1 MHYLAIVSIM
11 WAFSFGLIGQA
22 LSEVDPI
29 FAATIRLGISSLVFI
44 PFLRWSKIPH
54 GSHLKMIGCGAV
66 QFGIMYVCYMIAFQ
80 IVPGKSHLVALFS
93 ILTPLY
99 VVLIN
104 DLRKQEFHPKYFYSA
119 ILAIAGAA
127 TIKARAGSMDSLWI
141 AFGLMQIAGIA
152 FGFGQVYYRDWKRKH
167 IQVKDHQIFALL
179 YAGGFV
185 VATIACAIFA
195 NWERTQLD
203 IKQLQVITYL
213 GIVASGL
220 GFFLWNKGATLCRA
234 GTLAAF
240 NNAVVPLAM
249 ACSLFIFG
257 EWSELEGSSY
267 LRLILGSAFIIAA
280 VALSES
286 PDKKARPHHKS

>member
-1 MHYLAIVSIM
+1 MHYLAIVSIV
-11 WAFSFGLIGQA
+11 WALSFGLIGQA
-22 LSEVDPI
+22 LSEVDPF
-29 FAATIRLGISSLVFI
+29 FAATMRLGIAGLVFI

-54 GSHLKMIGCGAV
+54 GSHFKLVGCGAV
-66 QFGIMYVCYMIAFQ
+66 QFGVMYVCYMKAFQ
-80 IVPGKSHLVALFS
+80 IAPGQSHLVALFS

-104 DLRKQEFHPKYFYSA
+104 DLRKREFHPKYLYA
-119 ILAIAGAA
+119 ALLAIAGAA
-127 TIKARAGSMDSLWI
+127 TIKARTGSMDSLWI
-141 AFGLMQIAGIA
+141 TFGLMQVAGLA

-167 IQVKDHQIFALL
+167 TEVKDHQIFALL
-179 YAGGFV
+179 YAGGFG
-185 VATIACAIFA
+185 VAAIACAFFT

-203 IKQLQVITYL
+203 AKELQVLTYL

-220 GFFLWNKGATLCRA
+220 GFFLWNKGAAICRA

-257 EWSELEGSSY
+257 EGSGLEGGAI
-267 LRLILGSAFIIAA
+267 LRLIIGSALIIAA
-280 VALSES
+280 VALAE
-286 PDKKARPHHKS
+286 KTAKSS

>member
-1 MHYLAIVSIM
+1 MHYLAIVSII
-11 WAFSFGLIGQA
+11 WALSFGLIGQT
-22 LSEVDPI
+22 LGDVDPV
-29 FAATIRLGISSLVFI
+29 FAATMRLGIAGLVFI
-44 PFLRWSKIPH
+44 PFLRWSKISQ
-54 GSHLKMIGCGAV
+54 GNHLKLIGCGAV
-66 QFGIMYVCYMIAFQ
+66 QFGIMYVCYMMAFQ
-80 IVPGKSHLVALFS
+80 IVPGQSHLVALFS

-104 DLRKQEFHPKYFYSA
+104 DLRKREFHPKYFYA
-119 ILAIAGAA
+119 ALLAITGAA

-152 FGFGQVYYRDWKRKH
+152 FGFGQVYYRDWKREH
-167 IQVKDHQIFALL
+167 AEVKDHQIFALL
-179 YAGGFV
+179 YAGGLA
-185 VATIACAIFA
+185 VAAVACAFLT

-203 IKQLQVITYL
+203 AKQLQVLTYL
-213 GIVASGL
+213 GTVASGL

-257 EWSELEGSSY
+257 EGSELDGGAY

-280 VALSES
+280 VALSEKTAKHS
-286 PDKKARPHHKS
+286 

>member
-1 MHYLAIVSIM
+1 MHYLAIVSIV
-11 WAFSFGLIGQA
+11 WALSFGLIGQA
-22 LSEVDPI
+22 LSEVDPF
-29 FAATIRLGISSLVFI
+29 FAATMRLGIAGLVFI

-54 GSHLKMIGCGAV
+54 GSHFILVGCGAV
-66 QFGIMYVCYMIAFQ
+66 QFGVMYVCYMKAFQ
-80 IVPGKSHLVALFS
+80 IAPGQSHLVALFS

-104 DLRKQEFHPKYFYSA
+104 DLRKREFHPKYLYA
-119 ILAIAGAA
+119 ALLAIAGAA
-127 TIKARAGSMDSLWI
+127 TIKARTGSMDSLWI
-141 AFGLMQIAGIA
+141 TFGLMQIAGLA

-167 IQVKDHQIFALL
+167 TEVKDHQVFALL
-179 YAGGFV
+179 YAGGFG
-185 VATIACAIFA
+185 VAAIACAFFT

-203 IKQLQVITYL
+203 AKQLQVLTYL

-220 GFFLWNKGATLCRA
+220 GFFLWNKGAAICRA

-257 EWSELEGSSY
+257 EGSGLEGGAI
-267 LRLILGSAFIIAA
+267 LRLILGSALIIAA
-280 VALSES
+280 VALAE
-286 PDKKARPHHKS
+286 KTAKSS

>member
-1 MHYLAIVSIM
+1 MHYLAIVSIV
-11 WAFSFGLIGQA
+11 WALSFGLIGQA
-22 LSEVDPI
+22 LSEVDPF
-29 FAATIRLGISSLVFI
+29 FAATMRLGIAGLVFI

-54 GSHLKMIGCGAV
+54 GSHFKLVGCGAV
-66 QFGIMYVCYMIAFQ
+66 QFGVMYVCYMKAFQ
-80 IVPGKSHLVALFS
+80 IAPGQSHLVALFS

-104 DLRKQEFHPKYFYSA
+104 DLRKREFHPKYLYA
-119 ILAIAGAA
+119 ALLAIAGAA
-127 TIKARAGSMDSLWI
+127 TIKARTGSMDSLWI
-141 AFGLMQIAGIA
+141 TFGLMQVAGLA

-167 IQVKDHQIFALL
+167 TEVKDHQVFALL
-179 YAGGFV
+179 YAGGFG
-185 VATIACAIFA
+185 VAAIACAFFT

-203 IKQLQVITYL
+203 AKQLQVLTYL

-220 GFFLWNKGATLCRA
+220 GFFLWNKGAAICRA

-257 EWSELEGSSY
+257 EGSGLEVGAI
-267 LRLILGSAFIIAA
+267 LRLILGSALIIAA
-280 VALSES
+280 VALAE
-286 PDKKARPHHKS
+286 KTAKSS

>member
-1 MHYLAIVSIM
+1 M
-11 WAFSFGLIGQA
+11 
-22 LSEVDPI
+22 
-29 FAATIRLGISSLVFI
+29 RLGIAGLVFI
-44 PFLRWSKIPH
+44 PFLRWSKISQ
-54 GSHLKMIGCGAV
+54 GNHLKLIGCGAV
-66 QFGIMYVCYMIAFQ
+66 QFGIMYVCYMMAFQ
-80 IVPGKSHLVALFS
+80 IVPGQSHLVALFS

-104 DLRKQEFHPKYFYSA
+104 DLRKREFHPKYFYSA
-119 ILAIAGAA
+119 LLAITGAA

-152 FGFGQVYYRDWKRKH
+152 FGFGQVYYRDWKREH
-167 IQVKDHQIFALL
+167 AEVKDHQIFALL
-179 YAGGFV
+179 YAGGLA
-185 VATIACAIFA
+185 VAAIACAFLT

-203 IKQLQVITYL
+203 AKQLQVLTYL

-249 ACSLFIFG
+249 ACSLFVFG
-257 EWSELEGSSY
+257 ESSELDGGAY

-280 VALSES
+280 VALSEKTAKHS
-286 PDKKARPHHKS
+286 

>member
-1 MHYLAIVSIM
+1 MHYLAIVSIV
-11 WAFSFGLIGQA
+11 WALSFGLIGQA
-22 LSEVDPI
+22 LSEVDPF
-29 FAATIRLGISSLVFI
+29 FAATMRLGIAGLVFI

-54 GSHLKMIGCGAV
+54 GSHFKLVGCGAV
-66 QFGIMYVCYMIAFQ
+66 QFGVMYVCYMKAFQ
-80 IVPGKSHLVALFS
+80 IAPGQSHLVALFS

-104 DLRKQEFHPKYFYSA
+104 DLRKREFHPKYLYA
-119 ILAIAGAA
+119 ALLAIAGAA
-127 TIKARAGSMDSLWI
+127 TIKARTGSMDSLWI
-141 AFGLMQIAGIA
+141 TFGLMQIAGLA

-167 IQVKDHQIFALL
+167 TEVKDHQIFALL
-179 YAGGFV
+179 YAGGFG
-185 VATIACAIFA
+185 VAAIACAFFT

-203 IKQLQVITYL
+203 AKQLQVLTYL

-220 GFFLWNKGATLCRA
+220 GFFLWNKGAAICRA

-257 EWSELEGSSY
+257 EGSGLEVGAI
-267 LRLILGSAFIIAA
+267 LRLILGSALIIAA
-280 VALSES
+280 VALAE
-286 PDKKARPHHKS
+286 KTAKSS

>member
-1 MHYLAIVSIM
+1 MHYLAIVSVI
-11 WAFSFGLIGQA
+11 WALSFGLIGQA
-22 LSEVDPI
+22 LSDVDPV
-29 FAATIRLGISSLVFI
+29 FAATMRLGIAGLAFI

-54 GSHLKMIGCGAV
+54 GSHLKLIGCGAV
-66 QFGIMYVCYMIAFQ
+66 QFGIMYVCYMMAFQ
-80 IVPGKSHLVALFS
+80 IVPGQSHLVALFS

-104 DLRKQEFHPKYFYSA
+104 DLRKREFHPKYFYA
-119 ILAIAGAA
+119 ALLAIAGAA

-141 AFGLMQIAGIA
+141 AFGLMQVAGIA
-152 FGFGQVYYRDWKRKH
+152 FSSGQVYYRDWKREH
-167 IQVKDHQIFALL
+167 AEVKDHQIFALL
-179 YAGGFV
+179 YAGGLA
-185 VATIACAIFA
+185 VAAIACAFLT

-203 IKQLQVITYL
+203 AKQLRVLTYL

-220 GFFLWNKGATLCRA
+220 GFFLWNKGAALCRT

-249 ACSLFIFG
+249 VCSLFIFG
-257 EWSELEGSSY
+257 ESSEIEGDAY

-280 VALSES
+280 VALSEKPAKQS
-286 PDKKARPHHKS
+286 

>member
-1 MHYLAIVSIM
+1 MHYLAIVSIV
-11 WAFSFGLIGQA
+11 WALSFGLIGQA
-22 LSEVDPI
+22 LSEVDPF
-29 FAATIRLGISSLVFI
+29 FAATMRLGIAGLVFI

-54 GSHLKMIGCGAV
+54 GSHFILVGCGAV
-66 QFGIMYVCYMIAFQ
+66 QFGVMYVCYMKAFQ
-80 IVPGKSHLVALFS
+80 IAPGQSHLVALFS

-104 DLRKQEFHPKYFYSA
+104 DLRKREFHPKYLYA
-119 ILAIAGAA
+119 ALLAIAGAA
-127 TIKARAGSMDSLWI
+127 TIKARTGSMDSLWI
-141 AFGLMQIAGIA
+141 TFGLMQIAGLA

-167 IQVKDHQIFALL
+167 TEVKDHQIFALL
-179 YAGGFV
+179 YAGGFG
-185 VATIACAIFA
+185 VAAIACAFFT

-203 IKQLQVITYL
+203 AKQLQVLTYL

-220 GFFLWNKGATLCRA
+220 GFFLWNKGAAICRA

-257 EWSELEGSSY
+257 EGSGLEGGAI
-267 LRLILGSAFIIAA
+267 LRLILGSALIIAA
-280 VALSES
+280 VALAE
-286 PDKKARPHHKS
+286 KTAKSS

>member
-1 MHYLAIVSIM
+1 MHYLAIVSIV
-11 WAFSFGLIGQA
+11 WALSFGLIGQA
-22 LSEVDPI
+22 LSEVDPF
-29 FAATIRLGISSLVFI
+29 FAATMRLGIAGLVFI

-54 GSHLKMIGCGAV
+54 GSHFILVGCGAV
-66 QFGIMYVCYMIAFQ
+66 QFGVMYVCYMKAFQ
-80 IVPGKSHLVALFS
+80 IAPGQSHLVALFS

-104 DLRKQEFHPKYFYSA
+104 DLRKREFHPKYLYA
-119 ILAIAGAA
+119 ALLAIAGAA
-127 TIKARAGSMDSLWI
+127 TIKARTGSMNSLWI
-141 AFGLMQIAGIA
+141 TFGLMQVAGLA

-167 IQVKDHQIFALL
+167 TEVKDHQIFALL
-179 YAGGFV
+179 YAGGFG
-185 VATIACAIFA
+185 VAAIACAFFT

-203 IKQLQVITYL
+203 AKQLQVLAYL

-220 GFFLWNKGATLCRA
+220 GFFLWNKGAAICRA

-257 EWSELEGSSY
+257 EGSGLEGGAI
-267 LRLILGSAFIIAA
+267 LRLIIGSALIIAA
-280 VALSES
+280 VALAE
-286 PDKKARPHHKS
+286 KTAKSS

>member
-1 MHYLAIVSIM
+1 M
-11 WAFSFGLIGQA
+11 
-22 LSEVDPI
+22 
-29 FAATIRLGISSLVFI
+29 RLGIAGLAFI

-54 GSHLKMIGCGAV
+54 GSHFKLVGCGAV
-66 QFGIMYVCYMIAFQ
+66 QFGIMYVCYMMAFQ
-80 IVPGKSHLVALFS
+80 IVPGQSHLIALFS

-104 DLRKQEFHPKYFYSA
+104 DLRKREFHPKYLYA
-119 ILAIAGAA
+119 ALLAIAGAA
-127 TIKARAGSMDSLWI
+127 TIKARTGSMDSLWI
-141 AFGLMQIAGIA
+141 TFGLMQIAGIA

-167 IQVKDHQIFALL
+167 TEVKDHQVFALL
-179 YAGGFV
+179 YAGGFG
-185 VATIACAIFA
+185 VAAIACAFFT

-203 IKQLQVITYL
+203 AEQLQVLTYL

-220 GFFLWNKGATLCRA
+220 GFFLWNKGAAICRA

-257 EWSELEGSSY
+257 EGSELEGGAI
-267 LRLILGSAFIIAA
+267 LRLILGSALIIAA
-280 VALSES
+280 VALAE
-286 PDKKARPHHKS
+286 KTTKSS

>member
-1 MHYLAIVSIM
+1 M
-11 WAFSFGLIGQA
+11 
-22 LSEVDPI
+22 
-29 FAATIRLGISSLVFI
+29 RLGIAGLVFI

-54 GSHLKMIGCGAV
+54 GSHFKLIGCGAV
-66 QFGIMYVCYMIAFQ
+66 QFGVMYVCYMMAFQ
-80 IVPGKSHLVALFS
+80 IVPGKSHLIALFS

-104 DLRKQEFHPKYFYSA
+104 DLSKREFHPKYLYA
-119 ILAIAGAA
+119 ALLAIAGAA
-127 TIKARAGSMDSLWI
+127 IIKARAGSMDSLWI
-141 AFGLMQIAGIA
+141 TFGLMQIAGLA

-167 IQVKDHQIFALL
+167 TEVKDHQIFALL
-179 YAGGFV
+179 YAGGFG
-185 VATIACAIFA
+185 VAAIACAFFT

-203 IKQLQVITYL
+203 TKQLQVLAYL

-220 GFFLWNKGATLCRA
+220 GFFLWNKGAAICRA

-257 EWSELEGSSY
+257 EGSGLEGGAI
-267 LRLILGSAFIIAA
+267 LRLIIGSALIIAA
-280 VALSES
+280 VALAE
-286 PDKKARPHHKS
+286 KTTKSS

>member
-1 MHYLAIVSIM
+1 MHYLAIVSVI
-11 WAFSFGLIGQA
+11 WALSFGLIGQA
-22 LSEVDPI
+22 LSDVDPV
-29 FAATIRLGISSLVFI
+29 FAATMRLGIAGLAFI

-54 GSHLKMIGCGAV
+54 GSHLKLIGCGAV
-66 QFGIMYVCYMIAFQ
+66 QFGIMYVCYMMAFQ
-80 IVPGKSHLVALFS
+80 IVPGQSHLVALFS

-104 DLRKQEFHPKYFYSA
+104 DLRKREFHPKYLYA
-119 ILAIAGAA
+119 ALLAIAGAA

-141 AFGLMQIAGIA
+141 AFGLMQVAGIA
-152 FGFGQVYYRDWKRKH
+152 FSSGQVYYRDWKREH
-167 IQVKDHQIFALL
+167 AEVKDHQIFALL
-179 YAGGFV
+179 YAGGFA
-185 VATIACAIFA
+185 VAAIACAFLT

-203 IKQLQVITYL
+203 AKQLRVLTYL

-220 GFFLWNKGATLCRA
+220 GFFLWNKGAALCRT

-249 ACSLFIFG
+249 VCSLFIFG
-257 EWSELEGSSY
+257 ESSEIEGDAY

-280 VALSES
+280 VALSEKPAKQS
-286 PDKKARPHHKS
+286 